1 MLRQVI
7 YSALILVSLSACS
20 PHPNLSKPP
29 VEREVVLKCVGN
41 RYSKPST
48 EYFDSQCEKRRFE
61 FEAFVYVDRPYGTVV
76 LGPDL
81 NLSADWMKYNYRSIL
96 DVIEAEFDEEAPIFL
111 RQLDKVIVSGVIGGP
126 SYSPEVLIKNAE
138 SVSLTAEELAR
149 QVKIKGDLIGL
160 PRTLEQFAAMQYMDA
175 LEEDASDYTYFVDT
189 QMSELSA
196 KSSSVSVNENFTSN
210 SALYTYTL
218 LDGGTLRCEKG
229 LRGGRMFLECKE

>member
-1 MLRQVI
+1 MYKRQ
-7 YSALILVSLSACS
+7 
-20 PHPNLSKPP
+20 
-29 VEREVVLKCVGN
+29 
-41 RYSKPST
+41 
-48 EYFDSQCEKRRFE
+48 
-61 FEAFVYVDRPYGTVV
+61 
-76 LGPDL
+76 
-81 NLSADWMKYNYRSIL
+81 
-96 DVIEAEFDEEAPIFL
+96 
-111 RQLDKVIVSGVIGGP
+111 
-126 SYSPEVLIKNAE
+126 
-138 SVSLTAEELAR
+138 
-149 QVKIKGDLIGL
+149 IGL

>member
-41 RYSKPST
+41 RYSKPSK

-81 NLSADWMKYNYRSIL
+81 NLSADFACARCTSGHLQVEQRGAKVACRIMVCTYMLSHVFYRC
-96 DVIEAEFDEEAPIFL
+96 VCVVHA
-111 RQLDKVIVSGVIGGP
+111 
-126 SYSPEVLIKNAE
+126 
-138 SVSLTAEELAR
+138 
-149 QVKIKGDLIGL
+149 
-160 PRTLEQFAAMQYMDA
+160 
-175 LEEDASDYTYFVDT
+175 
-189 QMSELSA
+189 
-196 KSSSVSVNENFTSN
+196 
-210 SALYTYTL
+210 
-218 LDGGTLRCEKG
+218 
-229 LRGGRMFLECKE
+229 GR